1 MNKGYK
7 LSTCGKIYYK
17 LANTEICQYLHKYRG
32 YAFTEGI
39 VENAII
45 EHNISHIG
53 VVVDVKQLKAKCK
66 MHMHDIDI
74 TEDKLGIWTLPV
86 NVYLDKRVIY
96 KNTDKLTKLG
106 DGMQYVLPKFF
117 DIATKM

>member
-32 YAFTEGI
+32 YAFTKGI
-39 VENAII
+39 VENAIDNYGI
-45 EHNISHIG
+45 THIG
-53 VVVDVKQLKAKCK
+53 VVVDVKQISAKCT

-74 TEDKLGIWTLPV
+74 EENKLGIWTLPIKL
-86 NVYLDKRVIY
+86 YLDKRVLY
-96 KNTDKLTKLG
+96 ENRDNKTKLG
-106 DGMQYVLPKFF
+106 DGMQYVIPNFF
-117 DIATKM
+117 NIATKT